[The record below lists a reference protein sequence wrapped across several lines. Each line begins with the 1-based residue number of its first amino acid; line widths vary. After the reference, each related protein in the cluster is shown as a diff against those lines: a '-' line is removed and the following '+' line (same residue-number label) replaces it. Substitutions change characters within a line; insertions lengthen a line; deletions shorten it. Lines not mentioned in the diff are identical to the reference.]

1 MYLRKKELSILNNLV
16 SGLTI
21 ITLGIIVVIGSI
33 NLYNSVIT
41 LLVYAFIIFGI
52 SQLINFLLNKKIVR
66 NSQTLFKII
75 INIVLGLIFLL
86 FPKLPISLIPI
97 VFSIYLLFNA
107 IVKFINYS
115 ILAEVNLRSRLK
127 ELLFGLVFLIFS
139 LFFLFY
145 PTSKI
150 SIFVTI
156 IGIYCIILGISKLFE
171 FVIDI
176 LSDKLK
182 LKVKKKLRMTLPILF
197 EAFIPKRALKHINK
211 YLDELIVE
219 TKKNNKDSD
228 LQIFIH
234 LSPYGFNQF
243 GHMDI
248 MFEGIIYSYGNYDK
262 NSRILFTSLGDGVLF
277 EIKEKEKYINF
288 CINNSKK
295 TILEYGIKLTLEEK
309 DKLKGALNNILKD
322 TIPWKPDKCKDKKKM
337 DYANKLLLATHA
349 KFYKFAKGTYKRY
362 FVFGVNC
369 TYFVDMLMRNYVFE
383 VLKIVGIIS
392 PGTYYEYLEENYR
405 RKNSNV
411 VSKIIYSKENIGDKC
426 VEDKK

>member
-1 MYLRKKELSILNNLV
+1 MYLRKKRLNILNDLV
-16 SGLTI
+16 TGIAIT
-21 ITLGIIVVIGSI
+21 TLGIIVVIGSI
-33 NLYNSVIT
+33 NLYTWVIN
-41 LLVYAFIIFGI
+41 LLVYTFIILGI

-66 NSQTLFKII
+66 NKQVLFRII

-115 ILAEVNLRSRLK
+115 ILAEVNLKSRFK
-127 ELLFGLVFLIFS
+127 ELLFGIIFLIFS
-139 LFFLFY
+139 FIFLFY
-145 PTSKI
+145 PTHKI

-156 IGIYCIILGISKLFE
+156 IGAYCIILGINKLYQ

-182 LKVKKKLRMTLPILF
+182 LKLKKKLRMTLPIFF
-197 EAFIPKRALKHINK
+197 EAFVPKRALKYINK
-211 YLDELIVE
+211 YLDELIIE
-219 TKKNNKDSD
+219 TKNKNKDSD
-228 LQIFIH
+228 IQIFIH

-248 MFEGIIYSYGNYDK
+248 MFEGKIYSYGNYDK
-262 NSRILFTSLGDGVLF
+262 NSRSLFNILGDGVLF
-277 EIKEKEKYINF
+277 EVNKKIKYINF
-288 CINNSKK
+288 CINTNKK
-295 TILEYGIKLTLEEK
+295 TILEYGIKLTDNQKER
-309 DKLKGALNNILKD
+309 LKKELNSILKD
-322 TIPWKPDKCKDKKKM
+322 AVIWKPEKCKDGKKI
-337 DYANKLLLATHA
+337 DYANRLYNATHA
-349 KFYKFAKGTYKRY
+349 KFYKFTKGTYKKY
-362 FVFGVNC
+362 FALGVNC

-405 RKNSNV
+405 KINSNV
-411 VSKIIYSKENIGDKC
+411 VSKVIYNKESIGEEYVKN
-426 VEDKK
+426 KK